1 MKHLHDRSVLIPVE
15 LRKLYSRSKTAT
27 LKYLM
32 FLQMK
37 QDGRVKGRGF
47 TDVRSQH
54 AYTDKDENSSPK
66 VATESLMILCVIDS
80 MERRAVAT
88 LDIQGAFLQADMDE
102 LVYVKFEELMTKL
115 LSKIYPKLYEKYVVI
130 ELVQTVLYAAL
141 AHLLHGTLQASL
153 LLCRKLTGILVDS
166 GYKINPYDWCM
177 ASKEFNGGHCTV
189 LWHIDD
195 LKWSHLIDDVMTVE
209 IEIMNK
215 LFGSKDA
222 PLTVCRG
229 KIHDYLVMA
238 LDYSLHEKEKIT
250 MFEYIEGFLSKIP
263 SPLKGD
269 SVTDAPNHLFEVR
282 DDAPMLQPTD
292 AKIYYHYVV

>member
-1 MKHLHDRSVLIPVE
+1 MPMKRGIKEFGDAGVNDVHKEMKHLHDRSVPIPVE
-15 LRKLYSRSKTAT
+15 LRKLYSGSKTAT

-153 LLCRKLTGILVDS
+153 LLCRKMTGILLDN
-166 GYKINPYDWCM
+166 GYKINQYYWSV
-177 ASKEFNGGHCTV
+177 ANKEINVGLCTF
-189 LWHIDD
+189 LWHVDS
-195 LKWSHLIDDVMTVE
+195 LKWSHLTDDILTAK
-209 IEIMNK
+209 IKIMNK
-215 LFGSKDA
+215 VFGREDA
-222 PLTVCRG
+222 PLTICCG
-229 KIHDYLVMA
+229 KIHDYLGIT
-238 LDYSLHEKEKIT
+238 LDYSL
-250 MFEYIEGFLSKIP
+250 
-263 SPLKGD
+263 
-269 SVTDAPNHLFEVR
+269 R
-282 DDAPMLQPTD
+282 DKVNIAMLD
-292 AKIYYHYVV
+292 